1 MGNLQG
7 AQRATV
13 MAVGGF
19 LSLILAIIVLCFSLF
34 VVYNCF
40 YHRAILRHLKMRDS
54 AAKSETQST
63 NIDIS
68 LAECQDLLRCRIESE
83 GTRQWQ
89 ALSNVQ
95 DTLCFST
102 FFFSEGNL
110 LNSSNNFWLLVY
122 LLTVYNL
129 KMTTSHWGS
138 ILKRYSILI
147 HLYFNANCSHVMF
160 RARFSKRRCNQ
171 LRKVYNFKRL
181 TVNCVQLVNKKV
193 VWKFFFVFHRN

>member
-1 MGNLQG
+1 MVNLQG

-13 MAVGGF
+13 IAVGGF
-19 LSLILAIIVLCFSLF
+19 LSLILAIIVLCFCLF

-40 YHRAILRHLKMRDS
+40 YHKAILRHLKMKDS

-68 LAECQDLLRCRIESE
+68 LAECQDLLQCRVESE

-95 DTLCFST
+95 ETFCFS
-102 FFFSEGNL
+102 SSVKEIYS
-110 LNSSNNFWLLVY
+110 NSSNNFWPLVY

-129 KMTTSHWGS
+129 KMTTSHWWR
-138 ILKRYSILI
+138 ILKRYSTYISILTQT
-147 HLYFNANCSHVMF
+147 AVMF
-160 RARFSKRRCNQ
+160 SQ
-171 LRKVYNFKRL
+171 KVNAVSSGKYTILN
-181 TVNCVQLVNKKV
+181 V
-193 VWKFFFVFHRN
+193 